1 MLREVSPL
9 ASRGL
14 EKLYNM
20 KGFYRQ
26 EESGARKLLAKE
38 KKELS
43 EIRTSFLG
51 GEGNL
56 ADYLT
61 SANQKVSDSLLCG
74 YIPWTGQNC
83 S

>member
-1 MLREVSPL
+1 MLWEASPL
-9 ASRGL
+9 ASRGW

-43 EIRTSFLG
+43 EARTSFLG
-51 GEGNL
+51 EKGTVGVL
-56 ADYLT
+56 SCRL
-61 SANQKVSDSLLCG
+61 
-74 YIPWTGQNC
+74 PH
-83 S
+83 